1 MSRVLVT
8 ETGFGLVIGLINR
21 LQLVTTINYNTVPDL
36 HNLQSLH
43 YNLLSLFSLVFTI
56 RFLATDLNTG
66 IVRDS
71 SFKYHCTESL
81 LITINTALPL
91 FLHFMFHCCTH

>member
-8 ETGFGLVIGLINR
+8 ETGFGMVVGFINHS
-21 LQLVTTINYNTVPDL
+21 QVVATNNYNTVPDL

-43 YNLLSLFSLVFTI
+43 YNLLSLLPLVFII

-66 IVRDS
+66 IITDS
-71 SFKYHCTESL
+71 HFK
-81 LITINTALPL
+81 
-91 FLHFMFHCCTH
+91 CCT